1 MHTLA
6 AHLSI
11 ALARKL
17 GTSPLNDQIL
27 ILSLMYIAVVV
38 INDDFRDA
46 ISFMIFLGIS
56 AIVLV
61 INVVI
66 NGKKWLEKPE

>member
-6 AHLSI
+6 ANLSI

-17 GTSPLNDQIL
+17 GTTPLNAQIL
-27 ILSLMYIAVVV
+27 ILSLMYIILIIVK
-38 INDDFRDA
+38 DDFRDA
-46 ISFMIFLGIS
+46 VGFMIFAGIS
-56 AIVLV
+56 AVVLV
-61 INVVI
+61 INVLI